1 MLITN
6 ISTKEAPQTAKIMK
20 GLFLQNTSE
29 NTRWRRKQYKIK
41 KWFIYMHRPLQ
52 YIYASQYV

>member
-29 NTRWRRKQYKIK
+29 NTR
-41 KWFIYMHRPLQ
+41 
-52 YIYASQYV
+52 